1 MPMSDLSSRLASL
14 VKRIAEACA
23 VADRAPNSVDLLAVS
38 KTKPPNLIT
47 EAAALGLMQF
57 GENYLQEAIEKIQ
70 QLQQYNLQWHFIG
83 RIQSNKCKT
92 IANAFSW
99 VQTLD
104 RYKVAQRLNQL
115 RTLPEPLNVL
125 IQVNLD
131 DDPNKGGLDRENTER
146 LLEHVLAM
154 PNLAPRG
161 LMTILAK
168 STDSGVGY
176 QSVAQL
182 HQGLG
187 DKYASDLTQ
196 WDTLSMGMSA
206 DIEAAIKAGAT
217 MIRVGT
223 DLFGARKI

>member
-1 MPMSDLSSRLASL
+1 M
-14 VKRIAEACA
+14 
-23 VADRAPNSVDLLAVS
+23 
-38 KTKPPNLIT
+38 
-47 EAAALGLMQF
+47 
-57 GENYLQEAIEKIQ
+57 
-70 QLQQYNLQWHFIG
+70 
-83 RIQSNKCKT
+83 
-92 IANAFSW
+92 
-99 VQTLD
+99 QTLD

-131 DDPNKGGLDRENTER
+131 DDPNKGGLDRQSTER

-182 HQGLG
+182 HQDLR
-187 DKYASDLTQ
+187 DKYASDLPQ